1 MYYIQQKDSE
11 YSRHGV
17 KSIVGIDPE
26 RFTNLDML
34 NSLGV
39 YPVTTSDELTI
50 ELNLFYD
57 NTATYVINGNYA
69 EKSYTSSIKP
79 TDKVKPIAD
88 ELLRRQFLIDVEGV
102 SVDEIDSLNT
112 ELQSDLN
119 AVNVATTS
127 AAAMSVARFGPIA
140 VDGYYPLY
148 YSETRS
154 NLNGDGTSH
163 SHDLGGTTY
172 YMPNGLETGTFYHG
186 DYNADDSSSGSG
198 Y

>member
-1 MYYIQQKDSE
+1 MGTMQRE
-11 YSRHGV
+11 
-17 KSIVGIDPE
+17 
-26 RFTNLDML
+26 
-34 NSLGV
+34 
-39 YPVTTSDELTI
+39 
-50 ELNLFYD
+50 
-57 NTATYVINGNYA
+57 
-69 EKSYTSSIKP
+69 SYTSTVSNL
-79 TDKVKPIAD
+79 TD
-88 ELLRRQFLIDVEGV
+88 EGEGELLTRLLRRSVPVIDVEIA
-102 SVDEIDSLNT
+102 SVDEIDALNT
-112 ELQSDLN
+112 QLQSDLN

-127 AAAMSVARFGPIA
+127 TAAMSVARFGPIA